1 MAKSKAAVD
10 LVTEKVPIVSFGAT
24 LADVSGILFSEA
36 EKFETIDYIFVVD
49 AKKKL
54 KGVFSIKNV
63 FKLPPKTKVASI
75 MKKEIISA
83 RPRTPQERVA
93 LLAIRHDL
101 KVIPVVEASGLFLGA
116 ITADEILDI
125 LHRENVEDDLL
136 AAGISP
142 QKDPARVILR
152 ASSVTHI
159 KKRLPWLIVGLLGG
173 LLAAFIVNFFEGA
186 LSVHIILAA
195 FIPLV
200 VYMADA
206 VGGQAQT
213 LYIRS
218 LALERS
224 LSLRK
229 YVLREIK
236 VGLGLALI
244 LGFLIV
250 LISFVWIKTAVVSL
264 ILGFSIFMTIL
275 VAMMVAILM
284 PWIFSKKGL
293 DPAIA
298 SGPFATVV
306 RDVLSLIIYFGI
318 AQLFLFVC

>member
-1 MAKSKAAVD
+1 
-10 LVTEKVPIVSFGAT
+10 VTENIPVVSLEAT
-24 LADVSGILFSEA
+24 LADVSELLFSEA
-36 EKFETIDYIFVVD
+36 ERFEAIDYIFVVD
-49 AKKKL
+49 TRKKL
-54 KGVFSIKNV
+54 KGVFSIKDV
-63 FKLPPKTKVASI
+63 FKLPPETKVSSI
-75 MKKEIISA
+75 IKKEIVSA

-101 KVIPVVEASGLFLGA
+101 KVIPVIEADGLFLGA

-125 LHRENVEDDLL
+125 LHRENIEDDLL
-136 AAGISP
+136 AAGILP
-142 QKDPARVILR
+142 QRDPARVILR

-159 KKRLPWLIVGLLGG
+159 RKRLPWLVVGLLGG

-244 LGFLIV
+244 LGFLIA

-264 ILGFSIFMTIL
+264 IIGLSIFMTIL

-293 DPAIA
+293 DPAVA

-318 AQLFLFVC
+318 AQFFLVFF